1 MLHAVAALAS
11 VTQPRLFRR
20 QDMQVDVE
28 VAGQLTRGMTV
39 FDRRREMG
47 APANI
52 EVCVD
57 VDEQGVVDY
66 LSKVL
71 AGG

>member
-1 MLHAVAALAS
+1 
-11 VTQPRLFRR
+11 
-20 QDMQVDVE
+20 MQVDVE

-52 EVCVD
+52 EVCVE